1 MMDICFCFTSEENAK
16 EQLSRFVDDQGNW
29 IGSGT
34 THALDV
40 IGDLYAQTDIS
51 GYDPENLPVPIKL
64 DGFHANLR
72 IWGELEDEIGTG
84 LASSEYVVHT
94 KNQQRVWA

>member
-40 IGDLYAQTDIS
+40 IRDLYVQIDIS
-51 GYDPENLPVPIKL
+51 GYDPENPPAPIKL

-72 IWGELEDEIGTG
+72 IWGDLEDEMGSVF
-84 LASSEYVVHT
+84 ASSDYAVYP